1 MVAKRQANGV
11 TDVGTA
17 RRQART
23 GSGGAQV
30 VLHEPKVD
38 GRNVV
43 RAHRVRG
50 RTAGPAPVPH
60 AATPA
65 ARSLS
70 SGQRHAQPARALERC
85 LSMLRPA
92 APPSVPH
99 PPRQPDHSNLSLPVL
114 VTKSTAKSMNSARVI
129 ERCCRKKRP
138 SSSTRTVRPRAAE
151 CVRASRCSQAL
162 PRRPCSCC
170 ALPPVSKAGPSFG
183 LGGRGLPHA
192 ESLTCACPRPLPAP
206 DPSLK
211 LARREDIPAARVPSA
226 HAGEKLANRARR
238 RAICGARAD
247 YESRST
253 AGDHP

>member
-99 PPRQPDHSNLSLPVL
+99 PPRQPDPTSHCRVTARPGHEIHSQIHELS
-114 VTKSTAKSMNSARVI
+114 
-129 ERCCRKKRP
+129 
-138 SSSTRTVRPRAAE
+138 
-151 CVRASRCSQAL
+151 
-162 PRRPCSCC
+162 
-170 ALPPVSKAGPSFG
+170 
-183 LGGRGLPHA
+183 
-192 ESLTCACPRPLPAP
+192 TC
-206 DPSLK
+206 
-211 LARREDIPAARVPSA
+211 
-226 HAGEKLANRARR
+226 NRAMLSQEE
-238 RAICGARAD
+238 ALKQYEDGAA
-247 YESRST
+247 
-253 AGDHP
+253 AGG

>member
-114 VTKSTAKSMNSARVI
+114 VTKSSQI
-129 ERCCRKKRP
+129 HEL
-138 SSSTRTVRPRAAE
+138 ST
-151 CVRASRCSQAL
+151 C
-162 PRRPCSCC
+162 
-170 ALPPVSKAGPSFG
+170 
-183 LGGRGLPHA
+183 
-192 ESLTCACPRPLPAP
+192 
-206 DPSLK
+206 
-211 LARREDIPAARVPSA
+211 
-226 HAGEKLANRARR
+226 NRAMLSQEE
-238 RAICGARAD
+238 ALKQYEDGAA
-247 YESRST
+247 
-253 AGDHP
+253 AGG